1 MRLNQFNLLPLVCSA
16 ALAAAIAACKPAE
29 TQTQASASPT
39 KPAQV
44 FKWKMV
50 TTWPKNYPVLG
61 TSPERFA
68 QAVEKMSNGRLQ
80 IKVYGASE
88 IVPALE
94 VFDAVSRGTVQM
106 GHGVAYYWKGKVPEA
121 QWFAAVPFGFNAR
134 EINGW
139 LHYGGGLELWR
150 EVYKPYGII
159 PFAAGNSGTQMGG
172 WFNKEVNS
180 LADIKGLKMR
190 IPGLGG
196 EIFKRAGGLPVLLP
210 GSEIFTAL
218 QTGAIDAT
226 EWVGPYNDLAFGLHK
241 AAKYYYSPGWHE
253 PGPILEL
260 MVNQK
265 AYDSLPADLQAI
277 VEYGARYAN
286 QDMLD
291 EYTARNIEALEK
303 LVNEHKVQLRS
314 FPADVMG
321 EFKRLADELL
331 AEERDRSPLGR
342 KIYESFMKFRT
353 GARAY
358 YKIAEDAYT
367 EVR

>member
-1 MRLNQFNLLPLVCSA
+1 MLTQRLTFAVVIVVAGCMAQTTEPSGTPDMKV
-16 ALAAAIAACKPAE
+16 AAAPA
-29 TQTQASASPT
+29 
-39 KPAQV
+39 KV

-61 TSPERFA
+61 TAPERFA
-68 QAVEKMSNGRLQ
+68 KAVNEMSNGRLQ
-80 IKVYGASE
+80 IKVFGAGE

-121 QWFAAVPFGFNAR
+121 QWFAAVPFGFTAR
-134 EINGW
+134 EVNGW
-139 LHYGGGLELWR
+139 LHYGGGLALWR
-150 EVYKPYGII
+150 EVYKPHGII
-159 PFAAGNSGTQMGG
+159 PFAGGNSGTQMGG

-180 LADIKGLKMR
+180 LADIQGLKMR

-196 EIFKRAGGLPVLLP
+196 EIFKRAGGVPVLLP

-260 MVNQK
+260 MVNEK
-265 AYDSLPADLQAI
+265 AYNTLPDDLQAI
-277 VEYGARYAN
+277 VKYGARYSN

-303 LVNEHKVQLRS
+303 LVGEHDVQLRT
-314 FPADVMG
+314 FPPDVM
-321 EFKRLADELL
+321 KRFRELA
-331 AEERDRSPLGR
+331 AEVMKDERDRSELGKR
-342 KIYESFMKFRT
+342 IYDSFMKFKA
-353 GARAY
+353 GSRAY
-358 YKIAEDAYT
+358 FQVAEDAYG